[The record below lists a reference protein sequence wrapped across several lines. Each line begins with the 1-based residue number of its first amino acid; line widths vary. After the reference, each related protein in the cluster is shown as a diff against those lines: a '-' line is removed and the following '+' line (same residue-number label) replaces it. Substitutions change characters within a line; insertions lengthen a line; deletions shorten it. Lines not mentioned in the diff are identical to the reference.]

1 MSRFSQEGNRLIY
14 RYDAEQLWVEPWGPN
29 SFRVRATQ
37 LPEMPV
43 QDWSMLPQPD
53 VAVDIR
59 IVQDPRATQHV
70 GLGSGVAKRSGDMM
84 MATLTNGKLTCTV
97 SGSGKLTFANSD
109 GKVLLEEFVRNRK
122 NVVKEFASALGVDAR
137 EFRPIPGG
145 DYALTMRFESNP
157 DEKLYGMG
165 QYQQPFLNV
174 KGCTMELAHRNS
186 QASVPFCVSSE
197 GYGFFWHNPAV
208 GQVTFGRNVTEWKA
222 VSTQILDYW
231 ITAGDTPAEIEEAY
245 ANVTGKVPMMPDY
258 AMGFWQCKLRYQTQ
272 EELLGIAR
280 GYKERGLPISVI
292 VIDFFHW
299 PKQGDWRFDKAYW
312 PDPQGMVNELRE
324 MGIELMV
331 SIWPT
336 VDKTGENFNEMLE
349 KGYLVRVDRGLRINM
364 DFLGNTIHFDPTNP
378 GARAYVWNKAK
389 QNYYDYG
396 IKVFWLD
403 EAEPEYTVYD
413 FDNYRYHLG
422 PNVRIGNLYPMMY
435 AQTFFEGMQAE
446 GQHNIINLLRCAWAG
461 SQRYGALVWSGDI
474 HSSFASLRNQFTA
487 GLNMGLAGI
496 PWWTTDIGGFHGGN
510 PDDPAFR
517 ECLVRWFEYGT
528 FCPVF
533 RLHGDREPH
542 STPLGTSGGGMCNS
556 GADNEVWS
564 YGEENYS
571 ILKEYLFIR
580 ERMRP
585 YITEL
590 MQAAHK
596 KGSPVMRTLFY
607 EFPEDSAAWDVEDA
621 YLFGPD
627 LLVAPIMHADCR
639 NRKVYLPKGASW
651 TNVWTNSVFE
661 GGQTLAVDAPLAQI
675 PLFARDGR
683 DVGIRG

>member
-1 MSRFSQEGNRLIY
+1 MSRFSQEGKRLIY

-84 MATLTNGKLTCTV
+84 MATLTNGKLTCTI
-97 SGSGKLTFANSD
+97 SGSGKLTFANAD

-137 EFRPIPGG
+137 EFKPIPGG
-145 DYALTMRFESNP
+145 DYALTMRFESSP

-639 NRKVYLPKGASW
+639 SRQVYLPKGASW
-651 TNVWTNSVFE
+651 TNVWTNEVFE

-675 PLFARDGR
+675 PLFTRDGR
-683 DVGIRG
+683 DVGIRE